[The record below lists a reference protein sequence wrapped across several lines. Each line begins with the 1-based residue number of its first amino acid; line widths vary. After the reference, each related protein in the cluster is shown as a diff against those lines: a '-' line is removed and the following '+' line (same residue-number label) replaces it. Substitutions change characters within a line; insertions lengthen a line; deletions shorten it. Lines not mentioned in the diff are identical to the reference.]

1 MEASGRNAEKQSFM
15 DWFNSDELI
24 ALRQAWRKAELQQR
38 AEDDAWWDSLSY
50 DQRAQAFRQICK
62 LMHRAEVQDKGTY
75 RWAIYD
81 IFNLEY
87 GDGLDHYMELHN
99 LISCGLDAQRRGHG
113 RKDDEASHDDN
124 TASS

>member
-1 MEASGRNAEKQSFM
+1 MEAFGRDDQKKSFL
-15 DWFNSDELI
+15 DWFNGDELT
-24 ALRQAWRKAELQQR
+24 ALRQAWRQAEIKQK
-38 AEDDAWWDSLSY
+38 AEDDAWWDSLTY
-50 DQRAQAFRQICK
+50 DERAQAFRQICK

-81 IFNLEY
+81 IFGLEY

-99 LISCGLDAQRRGHG
+99 LISCGLEAQQRGRTRR
-113 RKDDEASHDDN
+113 DDEAIRDDN